1 MLFWAMIWTTTIYW
15 TILYYN
21 FFLASKYKYAT
32 FGQSKT
38 FFLEKSPGSNCPT
51 TISYLI
57 ILYCRIEVTFG
68 SFQSLK
74 IYQSNQRYKISN
86 TKYLGSPHS
95 ILGAI
100 FLRVVQIAPPEGQFE
115 PLISSSINSILS
127 KYLQCNNIYL
137 YLLFKPTN
145 IMLHSGSFKVT

>member
-1 MLFWAMIWTTTIYW
+1 MLQIQIQCCFEPWYEQLQYIE
-15 TILYYN
+15 LYYIII
-21 FFLASKYKYAT
+21 FFLHQNINMLHLVKVKL
-32 FGQSKT
+32 
-38 FFLEKSPGSNCPT
+38 FFLEKTPGSNCPT

-127 KYLQCNNIYL
+127 KYLQCNNVYL
-137 YLLFKPTN
+137 Y
-145 IMLHSGSFKVT
+145 